1 MFPNQ
6 TPGPCCSVY
15 NPVSPPRHGSYLK
28 QTLQR
33 TPGPSTKGLN
43 SMLYEKCPHG
53 LLSESQQ
60 QHRHWAHL
68 PIPQSRRG
76 RCYNGNGKGS
86 VSRRR
91 QVEELP
97 AEICT
102 TPSPMHN
109 YCLGPQI
116 FKFNHIR
123 VSLLFYSLSIIKDI
137 SRWRE
142 NFKSQW
148 CVK

>member
-1 MFPNQ
+1 MFPIKLLS
-6 TPGPCCSVY
+6 PCCSVY
-15 NPVSPPRHGSYLK
+15 NPVSPHRHGSSLK

-33 TPGPSTKGLN
+33 TPGLSTKGLN
-43 SMLYEKCPHG
+43 SFWLRNAHMDLP
-53 LLSESQQ
+53 SECQQ
-60 QHRHWAHL
+60 QHWAH
-68 PIPQSRRG
+68 PQSRRG

-86 VSRRR
+86 ASRRR

-137 SRWRE
+137 SRWQE
-142 NFKSQW
+142 NFKSRW

>member
-1 MFPNQ
+1 MFSNP
-6 TPGPCCSVY
+6 TPSLVLQWLESCLTPKTWQIFKTHHREHLVSRQKVGALSVWEMPTWTSSATAI
-15 NPVSPPRHGSYLK
+15 NTTTGTQHIF
-28 QTLQR
+28 QTLQ
-33 TPGPSTKGLN
+33 
-43 SMLYEKCPHG
+43 
-53 LLSESQQ
+53 
-60 QHRHWAHL
+60 
-68 PIPQSRRG
+68 SRGG

-91 QVEELP
+91 QVEEFP

-102 TPSPMHN
+102 APFFMHN

-137 SRWRE
+137 SRWQW
-142 NFKSQW
+142 NFKSQ
-148 CVK
+148 

>member
-6 TPGPCCSVY
+6 TPSPCCSVN
-15 NPVSPPRHGSYLK
+15 NPVSPQRHGRYIK
-28 QTLQR
+28 QTLQT
-33 TPGPSTKGLN
+33 TPGLSTKGLN
-43 SMLYEKCPHG
+43 TLCMRNAHMDF
-53 LLSESQQ
+53 LSHSHQH
-60 QHRHWAHL
+60 QHRHSALL
-68 PIPQSRRG
+68 PNPQSRRG

-137 SRWRE
+137 SR
-142 NFKSQW
+142 
-148 CVK
+148 

>member
-6 TPGPCCSVY
+6 IPSLRCSVY
-15 NPVSPPRHGSYLK
+15 NPVSPQRHGRYLK

-33 TPGPSTKGLN
+33 TPGLSTKGLN
-43 SMLYEKCPHG
+43 TFCMRNAHVDF
-53 LLSESQQ
+53 LSPSHQHH
-60 QHRHWAHL
+60 HRHWAH
-68 PIPQSRRG
+68 PNPQSRRV
-76 RCYNGNGKGS
+76 RCYNGTGKGS

-91 QVEELP
+91 QVELP

-109 YCLGPQI
+109 YCLGPRI

-137 SRWRE
+137 SRWQE

-148 CVK
+148 CAK